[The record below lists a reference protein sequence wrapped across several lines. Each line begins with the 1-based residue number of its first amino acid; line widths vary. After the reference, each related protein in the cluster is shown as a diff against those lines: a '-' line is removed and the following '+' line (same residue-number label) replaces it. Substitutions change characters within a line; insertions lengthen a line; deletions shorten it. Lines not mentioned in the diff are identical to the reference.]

1 MNKEAQRLLAEAP
14 GLSRGPFN
22 IVKEGIEFDPSDWV
36 ALLNLRDFPDPPK
49 AGTWVTVRKGTYKG
63 DVGFVCEDKI
73 GWEGV
78 TVLLVPRIST
88 SFRAGLK
95 RKRVDQPNRPAL
107 FNPASV
113 KYLRNPDND
122 NEEELTQVEDNIFRF
137 RGVTYEHG
145 LVRRKYSL
153 QSVSASLSAAP
164 GSALFPFNNS
174 GHPALSNCRIPR
186 PLEWDFAI
194 DERVR
199 ISGRD
204 IEGTVVSIHP
214 TFAGVYTSMGLIQVF
229 WPDVLKIIQ
238 PGDHVEISDGAA
250 RGTRGMV
257 SGIEGSTGTIRCFS
271 NADIEPELKELKVGT
286 HFLF

>member
-1 MNKEAQRLLAEAP
+1 MSGESKPGCFYFLFNNIRKLGLEEEAVCFLLRAAMDSPPSCNYQLRSAFTRGSIRGWIYVETTMNKEAQRLLAEAP

-22 IVKEGIEFDPSDWV
+22 IVKEGIKFDPSDWV

-95 RKRVDQPNRPAL
+95 QKRLAQPNRPAL

-153 QSVSASLSAAP
+153 QS
-164 GSALFPFNNS
+164 
-174 GHPALSNCRIPR
+174 
-186 PLEWDFAI
+186 
-194 DERVR
+194 
-199 ISGRD
+199 
-204 IEGTVVSIHP
+204 
-214 TFAGVYTSMGLIQVF
+214 
-229 WPDVLKIIQ
+229 
-238 PGDHVEISDGAA
+238 
-250 RGTRGMV
+250 
-257 SGIEGSTGTIRCFS
+257 
-271 NADIEPELKELKVGT
+271 
-286 HFLF
+286 